1 MLKTY
6 LTEKEL
12 ELIEVAY
19 RGSKFNAIS
28 LKELA
33 LGLEDADGFHGPH
46 ASELELV
53 RFQPTLRSLENK
65 GFIRLLHKEVLLTE
79 SGLQVCETL
88 FRVLEDPPT

>member
-1 MLKTY
+1 VLKTY

-19 RGSKFNAIS
+19 RGSKFHAIS

-33 LGLEDADGFHGPH
+33 QGLEDADGFHGPH
-46 ASELELV
+46 AAELELV
-53 RFQPTLRSLENK
+53 RFQPTLRSLERK
-65 GFIRLLHKEVLLTE
+65 GLVRLLHKEVLLTE

-88 FRVLEDPPT
+88 FGPAEAPAD